1 MQVCPQGCV
10 RPGCVCWSP
19 GNRFVGAR
27 AGHLPRHAGLGPLP
41 LAEEE
46 EEPRAAM
53 KGLSRL
59 VRAGEDA
66 AQGAV
71 AASHEGRESAGVGGE
86 AVRGAA
92 QSRLPGPRP
101 AQPSLEAAC
110 QAPSGLLGLAQ
121 TCFLS

>member
-19 GNRFVGAR
+19 GNRFVGPR

-46 EEPRAAM
+46 EEEPGAAM

-86 AVRGAA
+86 AARGAA
-92 QSRLPGPRP
+92 Q
-101 AQPSLEAAC
+101 SLEAAC
-110 QAPSGLLGLAQ
+110 QAPSGLLGPAQ
-121 TCFLS
+121 TCFLP